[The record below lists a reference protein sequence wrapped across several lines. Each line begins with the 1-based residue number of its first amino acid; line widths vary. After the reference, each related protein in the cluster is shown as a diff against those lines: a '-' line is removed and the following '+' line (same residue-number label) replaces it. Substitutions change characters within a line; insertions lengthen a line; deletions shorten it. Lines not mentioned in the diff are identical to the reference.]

1 MWAQNLSWV
10 GPKSPRGPPPGVSEM
25 SHSSFEQDE
34 VDEAEVFG
42 QAVAEDPVW
51 VAMPDLV
58 GGQAKVDDFTRYLV

>member
-1 MWAQNLSWV
+1 
-10 GPKSPRGPPPGVSEM
+10 M

-42 QAVAEDPVW
+42 QAVAEDTVW

-58 GGQAKVDDFTRYLV
+58 GGQAKVDALH